1 MCLLCYQHAKLVDI
15 TASLTHAI
23 FKVMMVCVQF
33 RTSAA
38 TVSGPESSPQD
49 GRDDGT
55 SSTSV
60 SAGFERVVNKRL
72 FLSFKFTY
80 FTFVGRCLSQTHF
93 WSTPFPHG
101 HAPHMQTSTTEPRK
115 RQAGKREGL
124 CWQILCQ
131 LDTS

>member
-1 MCLLCYQHAKLVDI
+1 MCLLCYQHAKLLDV

-38 TVSGPESSPQD
+38 TVSIPELSPQD

-60 SAGFERVVNKRL
+60 SAGSERVESKRP

-80 FTFVGRCLSQTHF
+80 FIFVGHCSSQTHF
-93 WSTPFPHG
+93 WSAPFPHG
-101 HAPHMQTSTTEPRK
+101 YAPHMQTSTTEQTRMRLAGRK
-115 RQAGKREGL
+115 KEKGCAG
-124 CWQILCQ
+124 WF
-131 LDTS
+131 